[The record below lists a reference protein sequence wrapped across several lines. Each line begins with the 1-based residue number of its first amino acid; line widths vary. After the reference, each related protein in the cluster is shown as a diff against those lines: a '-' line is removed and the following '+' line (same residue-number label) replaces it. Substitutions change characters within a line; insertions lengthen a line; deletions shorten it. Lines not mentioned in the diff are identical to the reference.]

1 MDIQQFIKE
10 HQDINIK
17 YEKDKGQDNFLERYL
32 YWAKSRNRWEIS
44 QIQYGYIKLV
54 YVGDNFND
62 ALEVL
67 TK

>member
-10 HQDINIK
+10 YENIDIK

-32 YWAKSRNRWEIS
+32 YWAKYRNRWEVS
-44 QIQYGYIKLV
+44 QIQYDLIKLV
-54 YVGDNFND
+54 YVGDNFSE
-62 ALEVL
+62 ALKIL